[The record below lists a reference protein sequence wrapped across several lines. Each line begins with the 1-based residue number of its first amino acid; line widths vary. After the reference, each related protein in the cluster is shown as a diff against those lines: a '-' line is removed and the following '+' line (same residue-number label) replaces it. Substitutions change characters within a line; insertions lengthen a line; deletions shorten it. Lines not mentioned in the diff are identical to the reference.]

1 MWVRYDGEEF
11 ETEEDALDDACDF
24 IDEENLIIEMK
35 YEISYKDLVD
45 KILTAKNLESLVD
58 EIYDQLAD
66 ARARLFPD
74 LYHKVEDGEDME
86 NE

>member
-1 MWVRYDGEEF
+1 MWVRYDGKEF

-24 IDEENLIIEMK
+24 INEENLIIEMK

-45 KILTAKNLESLVD
+45 KILTVKNLESLVD
-58 EIYDQLAD
+58 EIYDQL

-74 LYHKVEDGEDME
+74 LYHKVEDGEDVE

>member
-1 MWVRYDGEEF
+1 MWVRYDGKEF

-24 IDEENLIIEMK
+24 INEENLIIEMK

-74 LYHKVEDGEDME
+74 LYHKVEDGEDVE

>member
-11 ETEEDALDDACDF
+11 KTEEDALDDACDF
-24 IDEENLIIEMK
+24 INEENLIIEMK

-74 LYHKVEDGEDME
+74 LYHEVEDEEDVE